1 MEAALTTAALSV
13 SLKLAAPPALKKLL
27 ANASTYLGVDM
38 ARELHELETAIFPHF
53 ALMIEAAN
61 KGNHRPKLD
70 KWLQELKQ
78 SLYMAEDLLDGH
90 EYNLLKRQAKGKGS
104 LSASASDISNTL
116 MKPLRVASSRLSN
129 LNSENRRLIDQLN
142 KLKATLAKAKDFRE
156 LLSLPAG
163 CNAECPTIPSAAVP
177 EATSLAPLKVIGR
190 DKDRDYIIDRLTKT
204 TGTSE
209 SSTTLYSGLA
219 IVGVGGMGKSTLAQL
234 VYNDKRVKEYFDVT
248 MWVSISRKLD
258 VRRHTREIIESAS
271 QRECPL
277 IDNLDILQHKLTDI
291 LQESGKF
298 LLVLDDVWFE
308 PESESEWDQL
318 LAPLI
323 SQQMGSKVLVTSR
336 RDRFPSTL
344 YCEVCP
350 LENMEDAE
358 FLALFKHHAFSG
370 PEIRNPQLR
379 KRLRNFAEKIAK
391 RLGQSP
397 LVAKVVGSQLKGKT
411 DITAWKDALTIHID
425 KLSEPMRALLWSYEK
440 LDPILQRCFLY
451 CSLFPKGHKFVINEL
466 VHLWMAERL
475 VDSCNKNKRVEDI
488 GRDWFKEMISLSFFQ
503 LVDEKYT
510 GTHYVMHDLLHDLA
524 ESLSKEDYF
533 RLEDDRVTE
542 ITPTVR
548 HLSVRV
554 DSMKQHMQSICK
566 LHHLRTIICID
577 PVMDDVRDLFSQIV
591 QNFKK
596 LRVLCLSSY
605 SSCKL
610 PESVGE
616 LKHLRYLNMVS
627 TLISKLPR
635 SLCTLYHLQLL
646 LLNDKVERLP
656 EKLSNLRKLRHLEQ
670 RGERCHNRI
679 YMCKEAPRQIPH
691 IGRLTSLQQL
701 ETFVVQQKKGYELL
715 QLRDM
720 NEIRGS
726 LSVTNLEN
734 VTGKDQALE
743 SKLHQKSHLSS
754 LQLVWSYNNN
764 TNAEDSLHLEVLEG
778 LMPPPQLENLT
789 INGFTSSTY
798 PGWLL
803 DGSYFENLESLV
815 FENCSAVQNLPSST
829 ELFGNCSL
837 LQLKNMPNLKAIPS
851 LPLGLE
857 VLRIINCPLLLY
869 ISSDELEHHDQS
881 EKIIRT
887 DHLASQLS
895 LLWELDPRSNVRSV
909 LFLEHSFMK
918 QLSIFM
924 HADMSHVQNL
934 ESALERETDEV
945 LIKEDIIKAWIHC
958 HEHKMRL
965 MYGRSIGLP
974 LVPPS
979 GLHKLSLSGCSI
991 TDGALAVCLDG
1002 LSSLERLTLTGIMTL
1017 TTLPSEEILRRL
1029 TKLHFLHIGYCWCLG
1044 SLGGLRAVSSVS
1056 AVELFCCPSLELAHG
1071 AQCLPLS
1078 LNSLTIDNCVLAADF
1093 LCTDWAQMKHIHIAH
1108 CRTTPCLSVGSLP
1121 SLKSLS
1127 LCCLPDL
1134 CTLKGLPS
1142 LLQLSNAGLI
1152 DVPKLTPECVSQF
1165 RVQTSL
1171 SVSSPVIL
1179 NNILSVEGLTVPA
1192 RLSLVQCK
1200 EPFISFE
1207 ESANFI
1213 SVMRLDFH
1221 SCQTISLPTNLNRF
1235 SNLKTLDIFN
1245 CPNIS
1250 SLPDLP
1256 SSLQEI
1262 RVGGCSEQLKESCR
1276 APDGESWPKIAHIR
1290 RRLFD

>member
-554 DSMKQHMQSICK
+554 DN
-566 LHHLRTIICID
+566 

-1017 TTLPSEEILRRL
+1017 TTLPSEE
-1029 TKLHFLHIGYCWCLG
+1029 
-1044 SLGGLRAVSSVS
+1044 
-1056 AVELFCCPSLELAHG
+1056 
-1071 AQCLPLS
+1071 
-1078 LNSLTIDNCVLAADF
+1078 
-1093 LCTDWAQMKHIHIAH
+1093 
-1108 CRTTPCLSVGSLP
+1108 
-1121 SLKSLS
+1121 
-1127 LCCLPDL
+1127 CLPDL